1 MFPTN
6 MEYFSDT
13 DQQREVH
20 SNSRMMQEEFLKKYY
35 FDKNGNIKFQQ
46 INRSDSSD
54 KQMHMAKFGSSLID
68 TCNQSENMLD
78 TQRAIPLELNTA
90 SNYERSPSRANN
102 TTFNIKKASE
112 QSVYEPKNRKILGI
126 GDIIVD
132 KRVIKQH

>member
-1 MFPTN
+1 
-6 MEYFSDT
+6 
-13 DQQREVH
+13 
-20 SNSRMMQEEFLKKYY
+20 MQEEFLKKYY